1 MTIVRVQHP
10 HILSLVDS
18 GSAGG
23 FLFCVM
29 PYIGGETLSAELDL
43 ERLRPRSRSRY

>member
-18 GSAGG
+18 VSAGG

-29 PYIGGETLSAELDL
+29 PYIGGETLSAEL
-43 ERLRPRSRSRY
+43 ERLRPRSPSRY